1 MGFHSSGIN
10 TNFEGFEELQQLLL
24 EESKKVDKD
33 NLKQCLLAGAAELAS
48 DANKLPK
55 PISQIKSPGYT
66 HLLASISARMME
78 GGATGAEVGWGKFY
92 GRMVEKG
99 TSKMDA
105 QAHLIPLFE
114 RNAKNYYQTIVDKIN
129 L

>member
-1 MGFHSSGIN
+1 MSFHSSGLN
-10 TNFEGFEELQQLLL
+10 TNFEGFEELQQLLI
-24 EESKKVDKD
+24 EEARKVDKE
-33 NLKQCLLAGAAELAS
+33 NLKQALLAGATELAS

-55 PISQIKSPGYT
+55 PISRINSPGYT
-66 HLLASISARMME
+66 HLLSSISARMMQ

-99 TSKMDA
+99 TSKMDPR
-105 QAHLIPLFE
+105 AHLIPLYE

>member
-1 MGFHSSGIN
+1 MGFHSSGLN
-10 TNFEGFEELQQLLL
+10 TNFEGLEDIQQTLL
-24 EESKKVDKD
+24 EMAQKVDKEH
-33 NLKQCLLAGAAELAS
+33 LKEALYAGAVECAS

-55 PISQIKSPGYT
+55 PISRINSPGYT

-99 TSKMDA
+99 TRKMA
-105 QAHLIPLFE
+105 PRAHLIPMFE
-114 RNAKNYYQTIVDKIN
+114 KNANNYYQKIVDKLN

>member
-1 MGFHSSGIN
+1 MGFHSSGLN
-10 TNFEGFEELQQLLL
+10 TNFEGFEDLQQTLL
-24 EESKKVDKD
+24 EMAQKVDKE
-33 NLKQCLLAGAAELAS
+33 NLKQALYAGASELAS

-55 PISQIKSPGYT
+55 PISRINSPGYT
-66 HLLASISARMME
+66 HLLSSISARMME

-92 GRMVEKG
+92 GRMVEMG
-99 TSKMDA
+99 TRKMTA
-105 QAHLIPLFE
+105 RAHLIPLFD

>member
-1 MGFHSSGIN
+1 MGFHSSGLN
-10 TNFEGFEELQQLLL
+10 TNFEGFEELQQLLI
-24 EESKKVDKD
+24 EEARKVDKD
-33 NLKQCLLAGAAELAS
+33 NLKQALLAGATELAS

-55 PISQIKSPGYT
+55 PISRINSPGYT
-66 HLLASISARMME
+66 HLLSSISARMMQ

-99 TSKMDA
+99 TSKMSPR
-105 QAHLIPLFE
+105 AHLIPLYE

>member
-1 MGFHSSGIN
+1 MSFHSSGLN
-10 TNFEGFEELQQLLL
+10 TNFEGFEELQQLLI
-24 EESKKVDKD
+24 EEARKVDKE
-33 NLKQCLLAGAAELAS
+33 NLKQALFAGASELAS

-55 PISQIKSPGYT
+55 PISRINSPGYT
-66 HLLASISARMME
+66 HLLDSISARMMQ

-99 TSKMDA
+99 TSKMSPR
-105 QAHLIPLFE
+105 AHLIPLFE

-129 L
+129 I

>member
-1 MGFHSSGIN
+1 MSFHSSGLN
-10 TNFEGFEELQQLLL
+10 TNFEGFEELQQLLI
-24 EESKKVDKD
+24 EEARKVDKD
-33 NLKQCLLAGAAELAS
+33 NLKQALLAGATELAS

-55 PISQIKSPGYT
+55 PISRINSPGYT
-66 HLLASISARMME
+66 HLLSSISARMMQ

-99 TSKMDA
+99 TSKMSPR
-105 QAHLIPLFE
+105 AHLIPLFE

>member
-1 MGFHSSGIN
+1 MSFHSSGLN
-10 TNFEGFEELQQLLL
+10 TNFEGFEELQQLLI
-24 EESKKVDKD
+24 EEARKVDKE
-33 NLKQCLLAGAAELAS
+33 NLKQALLAGATELAS

-55 PISQIKSPGYT
+55 PISRINSPGYT
-66 HLLASISARMME
+66 HLLSSISARMMQ

-99 TSKMDA
+99 TSKMSPR
-105 QAHLIPLFE
+105 AHLIPLFE
-114 RNAKNYYQTIVDKIN
+114 RNSKNYYQTIVDKIN

>member
-1 MGFHSSGIN
+1 MSFHSSGLN
-10 TNFEGFEELQQLLL
+10 TNFEGFEELQQLLI
-24 EESKKVDKD
+24 EEARKVDKE
-33 NLKQCLLAGAAELAS
+33 NLKQALLAGATELAS

-55 PISQIKSPGYT
+55 PISRINSPGYT
-66 HLLASISARMME
+66 HLLSSISARMMQ

-99 TSKMDA
+99 ASKMSPR
-105 QAHLIPLFE
+105 AHLIPLFE

>member
-1 MGFHSSGIN
+1 MSFHSSGLN
-10 TNFEGFEELQQLLL
+10 TNFEGFEELQQLLI
-24 EESKKVDKD
+24 EEARKVDKE
-33 NLKQCLLAGAAELAS
+33 NLKQALLAGASELAS

-55 PISQIKSPGYT
+55 PISRINSPGYT
-66 HLLASISARMME
+66 HLLASISARMMQ
-78 GGATGAEVGWGKFY
+78 GGATGAKVGWGKFY

-99 TSKMDA
+99 TSKMSPR
-105 QAHLIPLFE
+105 AHLIPLFE

>member
-1 MGFHSSGIN
+1 MSFHSSGLN
-10 TNFEGFEELQQLLL
+10 TNFEGFEELQQLLI
-24 EESKKVDKD
+24 EEARKVDKE
-33 NLKQCLLAGAAELAS
+33 NLKQALLAGAAELAS

-55 PISQIKSPGYT
+55 PISRINSPGYT
-66 HLLASISARMME
+66 HLLSSISARMMQ

-99 TSKMDA
+99 TSKMA
-105 QAHLIPLFE
+105 PRAHLIPLFE